1 MSQYYTETYKNYYDK
16 LTAHSPDTSSIEEKI
31 LELEEN
37 AKKLESHINGTT
49 WKELAKTEVQTNI
62 VPKINSRVSVY
73 IENITNSLLPA
84 AYKANNELYPL
95 LKDIKAKDEEYD
107 ALQNEIN
114 ANLENGVDTSSLK
127 SKQETLAQE
136 MQSISSEI
144 NKIVNDIKSLSSMKN
159 LDGNAQESISK
170 TVTSKAPTEN
180 EHSRIETYNYDT
192 TVFEEEKEG
201 VYVPEAALGSDSSVE
216 NKERRIRSRRRFI
229 IGSDMVE
236 EFLKI
241 KRRLDREKG
250 IQDEYDPV
258 PIEGSKS
265 SSKFDF
271 SSNKNVKKYTKF
283 NKNWVVVDTKF
294 GIDEYQS
301 YAYSK
306 GIRQDS
312 NSARYGDLCLAFS
325 YVHASNLKS
334 GSKGDNA
341 ETAFNWGH
349 AGEFKD
355 YFSDSKSTTLK
366 TIYNEITKGNPVILQ
381 VNGNQQGTCRHF
393 VTVVGFKDTVSSA
406 SQLKESDLLIL
417 DSWDGQI
424 ETMDSS
430 SSRFM
435 TTGSQTG
442 KSYSGYYLRICK

>member
-16 LTAHSPDTSSIEEKI
+16 LTAHSPDTSSIEEKT

-37 AKKLESHINGTT
+37 TKKLESHINGTT
-49 WKELAKTEVQTNI
+49 WKELAKDEVQKNI
-62 VPKINSRVSVY
+62 VPKINSKVSVY
-73 IENITNSLLPA
+73 LENITNSLLPA

-95 LKDIKAKDEEYD
+95 LKDIKVKSEEYD

-127 SKQETLAQE
+127 AKQETLAQE

-144 NKIVNDIKSLSSMKN
+144 DKIVNEIKSLSSMKN
-159 LDGNAQESISK
+159 LSGSTQENISKSEISTVSAQES
-170 TVTSKAPTEN
+170 
-180 EHSRIETYNYDT
+180 HIETYNYDT
-192 TVFEEEKEG
+192 TVFEEEPNS
-201 VYVPEAALGSDSSVE
+201 VYVPEAALGEGASLEST
-216 NKERRIRSRRRFI
+216 ERRVRSRKRYL
-229 IGSDMVE
+229 IGSGMVE

-250 IQDEYDPV
+250 ITDEYDPV
-258 PIEGSKS
+258 PIGSS
-265 SSKFDF
+265 QTSSKFDF

-283 NKNWVVVDTKF
+283 DKNWVVVDTTF
-294 GIDEYQS
+294 DIDAYQS
-301 YAYSK
+301 YAYAK

-334 GSKGDNA
+334 GSKSDNA

-355 YFSDSKSTTLK
+355 YFSDSKSATLK

-381 VNGNQQGTCRHF
+381 VNGNSQGTVRHF

-406 SQLKESDLLIL
+406 EGLKESDLLIL

-442 KSYSGYYLRICK
+442 KSYSGYYLRLSK